1 MRLASRQFGVGLPVS
16 LTPPLPSALWQGT
29 HLTEKIFLPS
39 AGLPFGTGLA
49 VSVESAN
56 AANAAHAIAMLP
68 PQATKRMNARRAM
81 WRFPLFISGIRRRLG
96 SGPLRIALLGAATA
110 RVRALELDS

>member
-29 HLTEKIFLPS
+29 HLTEKIFLPT

-68 PQATKRMNARRAM
+68 PQATKRKNARRAM
-81 WRFPLFISGIRRRLG
+81 WRFPLQFGHSPKARIRAPENRSAWSGHGARA
-96 SGPLRIALLGAATA
+96 SPLA
-110 RVRALELDS
+110 

>member
-1 MRLASRQFGVGLPVS
+1 VS
-16 LTPPLPSALWQGT
+16 WAPPLRAGLWQGT
-29 HLTEKIFLPS
+29 QLAGKVFLAS
-39 AGLPFGTGLA
+39 GGLPFGTGLA

-68 PQATKRMNARRAM
+68 PQATKRKNARRAM
-81 WRFPLFISGIRRRLG
+81 WRFPQFSSGIRRRLG